1 MSGFK
6 KVGSQDYKTIK
17 MQLAPELLEV
27 QGMMPISDEDY
38 SKLYKSISKVGIKDP
53 LRGYLGEGRVFFI
66 LSGANRF
73 DIATKLNL
81 DLIPIEIYE
90 GGSRKDRVE
99 FALDENLERRH
110 LTNDQKRKIAEW
122 KLRNS
127 PEESDRIIAKKAG
140 VDHKTVGTIRKR
152 LETGGEIP
160 HLEKRRGQDGKIQA
174 AKKSGGEIP
183 HLEKKL
189 NALSPK
195 EKMLRINEIRAE
207 IEDLKAQIK
216 TKKKEIDRLSRT

>member
-81 DLIPIEIYE
+81 DMIPIEIYE

-174 AKKSGGEIP
+174 AKKSGEIP
-183 HLEKKL
+183 RIEKKL

-195 EKMLRINEIRAE
+195 ERMLRINEIKAE
-207 IEDLKAQIK
+207 IKNLEAQIK
-216 TKKKEIDRLSRT
+216 TKQKEIDELSRT